1 MREFNDAMNDL
12 VGYSVIAD
20 ITDTRSAEKRTK
32 SLPSV
37 AKFYLVDVLKRLNF
51 IEGSATIEYEDET
64 VI

>member
-20 ITDTRSAEKRTK
+20 ITDTQSAKKKTE

-37 AKFYLVDVLKRLNF
+37 TKFYLVDVLKRLNF
-51 IEGSATIEYEDET
+51 IEGSTTIEYEDEN